1 MIIKDPS
8 NLSISTATC
17 LATKPNIDG
26 MEVLVM
32 IEVAK
37 GKACEAVDRLG
48 QEYQE
53 YALEIEGLK
62 YRIETYM
69 SVEESYKMFCMEP
82 PEE

>member
-1 MIIKDPS
+1 
-8 NLSISTATC
+8 
-17 LATKPNIDG
+17 
-26 MEVLVM
+26 M

-69 SVEESYKMFCMEP
+69 SVEESHKMFSMEP